1 MPTTSRAFVKASI
14 LYLCLGAV
22 LGALFLVNRWLPFA
36 PRLMLLRASHVQAL
50 IVGWLTQF
58 ILGIAWWLFPPLKI
72 GVRQPARPG
81 ASSPARRG
89 QRQRGSEPLFW
100 ATFACLNLG
109 VLLRVVFEPLHSWT
123 QAGIYDALSGL
134 SGPFLATAALA
145 FVANMWQRVRAL
157 GRRKAVT
164 S

>member
-1 MPTTSRAFVKASI
+1 MPATSRAFVKASI
-14 LYLCLGAV
+14 LYLGLGAV

-36 PRLMLLRASHVQAL
+36 PKLLLLRGSHVQAL
-50 IVGWLTQF
+50 IVGWLTQL
-58 ILGIAWWLFPPLKI
+58 ILGVAWWLFPPLKI
-72 GVRQPARPG
+72 GLRQPTRPG
-81 ASSPARRG
+81 TSSPARRG

-123 QAGIYDALSGL
+123 QVDIYNSLAGL
-134 SGPFLATAALA
+134 SGPFLVAAALA

-157 GRRKAVT
+157 GRGK
-164 S
+164 